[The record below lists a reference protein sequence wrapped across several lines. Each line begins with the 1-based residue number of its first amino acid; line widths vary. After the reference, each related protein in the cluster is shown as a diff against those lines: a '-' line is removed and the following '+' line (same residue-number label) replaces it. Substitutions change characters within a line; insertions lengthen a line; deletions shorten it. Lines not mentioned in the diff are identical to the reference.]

1 MLSGWT
7 SSRILTWRRKENK
20 TKMTKSMRLS
30 VSNRQKWGSTGTLQV
45 HADLQFKCLLLRV
58 GSAWSLTSL
67 TAAGERWAGDVLR
80 AACVHNDAWSWR
92 PFTGAFVAEG
102 LGERRERETD
112 MA

>member
-1 MLSGWT
+1 MLTYSLNAF
-7 SSRILTWRRKENK
+7 SSVWA
-20 TKMTKSMRLS
+20 
-30 VSNRQKWGSTGTLQV
+30 G
-45 HADLQFKCLLLRV
+45 
-58 GSAWSLTSL
+58 AWSLTSL